1 MTEKERAKTKR
12 AIAYAN
18 FMRYSNADHKR
29 AIDVRTTLK
38 NVMNENRMT
47 CRHLC
52 IYANEQT
59 LGVVASD
66 MSAAAKVR
74 LKAIVEEQFCDILTY
89 VKETDHKIWF
99 ACAYAE
105 EV

>member
-18 FMRYSNADHKR
+18 FMRYSSADHKR
-29 AIDVRTTLK
+29 VIAIRSALRET
-38 NVMNENRMT
+38 MNANKMA

-52 IYANEQT
+52 IYANEQS

-66 MSAAAKVR
+66 MSVAAKAR
-74 LKAIVEEQFCDILTY
+74 LKAIVETQFCESLVYI
-89 VKETDHKIWF
+89 KETDHKIWF
-99 ACAYAE
+99 ASAYAE